1 MRQKKNRS
9 QNNTH
14 FFLRHLYTSYF
25 FGKYGTWK
33 IHCFLRQ
40 FNFFIRE
47 ITSCGARHLT
57 SFATGFTPEL
67 TTIDFEFVFTE
78 SDFEDNLTVYLM
90 VILVATAYFSWLCWA
105 IWMDRRD
112 KRRVPVPCLAD
123 NHPEDHYLYEMLVQT
138 G

>member
-1 MRQKKNRS
+1 MRQKKSIPKNH
-9 QNNTH
+9 T
-14 FFLRHLYTSYF
+14 FLSSTSLHLLRF
-25 FGKYGTWK
+25 WK
-33 IHCFLRQ
+33 IHCFYDSIK